1 MRLKLNREM
10 WRMIP
15 QVIRNKMVNRV
26 KFPYPKTMFEAYPCY
41 EDLVSLACKE
51 DGQLQEALRQ
61 WVRENAVEIMKVF
74 TEASA
79 KAKLA
84 VIVSD
89 QRLEPRRI

>member
-10 WRMIP
+10 WLMIP
-15 QVIRNKMVNRV
+15 RVLRNKIVNRI
-26 KFPYPKTMFEAYPCY
+26 KFPYPKTVFEAYPCY

-61 WVRENAVEIMKVF
+61 WVRENAVEIMKAF

-79 KAKLA
+79 KAKA
-84 VIVSD
+84 SVVVSD
-89 QRLEPRRI
+89 QRLETRRI